1 MTGPRLRRPR
11 PPLNQH
17 IDFFGYWSHD
27 GEVSDRS
34 RALPRGAATVVIDVG
49 GRERVD
55 FYSADGTT
63 RMPAEPAFLTGPGT
77 LSYVTR
83 IDPGEAVLT
92 IHFRPGGAL
101 PFFGIPLA
109 DLENSC
115 VNLTDLWGADAAL
128 LRERLIATPAWP
140 RRIEIVED
148 FLLARLRPTPLTLMP
163 VLHVAEHQPSLRVS
177 EAAELTGLSPKR
189 LIATFR
195 HEIGLTP
202 KAYLR
207 VRRLQSALR
216 LLDAGTGD
224 GADVAATLGYFDQP
238 HFVREFRGFTS
249 VTPTQYALRRSALPS
264 HVGLPG

>member
-1 MTGPRLRRPR
+1 MTGPRQRRPR

-249 VTPTQYALRRSALPS
+249 VTPTQYAIQRSALPS

>member
-63 RMPAEPAFLTGPGT
+63 RVPAEPAFLTGPGT

>member
-1 MTGPRLRRPR
+1 MTGPQVRRPR

-115 VNLTDLWGADAAL
+115 VNLTDLWGADAGL

-195 HEIGLTP
+195 HEIGLAP

>member
-1 MTGPRLRRPR
+1 MTGPQLRRPR

-17 IDFFGYWSHD
+17 IDFFGYWSHG
-27 GEVSDRS
+27 GEASDRS

-49 GRERVD
+49 GRDRVD
-55 FYSADGTT
+55 FFSADGTT
-63 RMPAEPAFLTGPGT
+63 LVPVEPAFLTGPGT

-83 IDPGEAVLT
+83 IDPGESVLT

-109 DLENSC
+109 DLENAS

-128 LRERLIATPAWP
+128 LRERLIATPSWP

-148 FLLARLRPTPLTLMP
+148 FLLARLRPISRTLIS
-163 VLHVAEHQPSLRVS
+163 VLRTAEYQPSLRVS
-177 EAAELTGLSPKR
+177 EAAELTGFSPKR

-195 HEIGLTP
+195 NEIGLPP

-207 VRRLQSALR
+207 VRRLQAALR
-216 LLDAGTGD
+216 LLDAGAGD
-224 GADVAATLGYFDQP
+224 GADVAAALGYFDQP

-249 VTPTQYALRRSALPS
+249 ITPSQYTQRRSALPS
-264 HVGLPG
+264 HVGLTG

>member
-1 MTGPRLRRPR
+1 VTGPRLRRPR

-49 GRERVD
+49 GRDRVD

-63 RMPAEPAFLTGPGT
+63 RMPVEPAFLTGPGT

-92 IHFRPGGAL
+92 IHFHPGGAL

-109 DLENSC
+109 DLENAC

-128 LRERLIATPAWP
+128 LRERLIATPSWP

-148 FLLARLRPTPLTLMP
+148 LLLARLRPTPLTLMS

-249 VTPTQYALRRSALPS
+249 VTPTQYAIRRSALPS

>member
-1 MTGPRLRRPR
+1 MTGPQLRRPR

-17 IDFFGYWSHD
+17 IDFFGYWSH
-27 GEVSDRS
+27 GGRASDRS

-49 GRERVD
+49 GRDRVD
-55 FYSADGTT
+55 FFSSDGAS
-63 RMPAEPAFLTGPGT
+63 RVPVEPAFLTGPGT

-109 DLENSC
+109 DLENAC
-115 VNLTDLWGADAAL
+115 VNLVDLWGAGAAL
-128 LRERLIATPAWP
+128 LRERLIATPSWP

-148 FLLARLRPTPLTLMP
+148 FLLTRLRPIHHSLVP
-163 VLHVAEHQPSLRVS
+163 VLHAAERRPSLRVS
-177 EAAELTGLSPKR
+177 EAAELTGFSAKR

-195 HEIGLTP
+195 NEIGLTP

-207 VRRLQSALR
+207 VRRLQAALR
-216 LLDAGTGD
+216 LLDADAGA
-224 GADVAATLGYFDQP
+224 GADIAAALGYFDQP

-249 VTPTQYALRRSALPS
+249 ITPTQYAQRRGALPS
-264 HVGLPG
+264 HVGLTG

>member
-1 MTGPRLRRPR
+1 
-11 PPLNQH
+11 
-17 IDFFGYWSHD
+17 
-27 GEVSDRS
+27 V
-34 RALPRGAATVVIDVG
+34 
-49 GRERVD
+49 
-55 FYSADGTT
+55 
-63 RMPAEPAFLTGPGT
+63 EPAFLTGPGT

-83 IDPGEAVLT
+83 IDPGESVLT

-101 PFFGIPLA
+101 PFFGIPLS

-115 VNLTDLWGADAAL
+115 ANLSDLWGADAGL
-128 LRERLIATPAWP
+128 LREQLIATPGWS
-140 RRIEIVED
+140 RRIEIVEE
-148 FLLARLRPTPLTLMP
+148 FLLARLRPISHTLTP
-163 VLHVAEHQPSLRVS
+163 VLHTAEHQPSLRVS

-195 HEIGLTP
+195 NEIGLTP

-207 VRRLQSALR
+207 VRRLQAALR
-216 LLDAGTGD
+216 LLDAGRGD

-249 VTPTQYALRRSALPS
+249 ITPGQYTQRRSALPC

>member
-17 IDFFGYWSHD
+17 IDFFGYWSHE

-140 RRIEIVED
+140 RRIEIIED

-249 VTPTQYALRRSALPS
+249 VTPTQYASRRSALPS

>member
-49 GRERVD
+49 GRDRVN

-148 FLLARLRPTPLTLMP
+148 FLHARLRPTPLTLMP

-238 HFVREFRGFTS
+238 HFVREFRGFTL
-249 VTPTQYALRRSALPS
+249 VTPTQYASRRSALPS

>member
-1 MTGPRLRRPR
+1 MNGPQLHRPR
-11 PPLNQH
+11 PPLSQH
-17 IDFFGYWSHD
+17 IDFIGYWAH
-27 GEVSDRS
+27 GGVTADRS

-49 GRERVD
+49 GRDRVD
-55 FYSADGTT
+55 FFSADGAT
-63 RMPAEPAFLTGPGT
+63 RMPVEPSFLTGPGT

-115 VNLTDLWGADAAL
+115 VNLTDLWGAAATR
-128 LRERLIATPAWP
+128 LREQLIETPGWP
-140 RRIEIVED
+140 RRIEIVEA
-148 FLLARLRPTPLTLMP
+148 FLLARLRPVSHTLMP
-163 VLHVAEHQPSLRVS
+163 VLHTAEHQPSLRVS

-195 HEIGLTP
+195 NEIGLTP

-207 VRRLQSALR
+207 VRRLQAALR
-216 LLDAGTGD
+216 LLDAGSGD
-224 GADVAATLGYFDQP
+224 GAGLAATLGYFDQP

-249 VTPTQYALRRSALPS
+249 VTPTQYTQRRSALPS
-264 HVGLPG
+264 HVGLTG

>member
-1 MTGPRLRRPR
+1 MNGPRLCRPR
-11 PPLNQH
+11 SPLNQH
-17 IDFFGYWSHD
+17 IDFFGYWAH
-27 GEVSDRS
+27 GGVVTDRS

-49 GRERVD
+49 GRDRVD
-55 FYSADGTT
+55 FFSADGAT
-63 RMPAEPAFLTGPGT
+63 RMPVEPAFLTGPGT

-83 IDPGEAVLT
+83 IAPGEAVLT

-115 VNLTDLWGADAAL
+115 VNLTDLWGTDAAR
-128 LRERLIATPAWP
+128 LREQLIGTPDWP
-140 RRIEIVED
+140 RRIAIVED
-148 FLLARLRPTPLTLMP
+148 FLLDRLRPISPTLVP
-163 VLHVAEHQPSLRVS
+163 VLHTAEHQPSLRVS
-177 EAAELTGLSPKR
+177 EAAQLTGLSPKR

-195 HEIGLTP
+195 NEIGLTP

-207 VRRLQSALR
+207 VRRLQAALR
-216 LLDAGTGD
+216 LLDAGGRD
-224 GADVAATLGYFDQP
+224 GADVAATLGYFDQA

-249 VTPTQYALRRSALPS
+249 VTPTQYAERRSALPS

>member
-109 DLENSC
+109 DLENAC

-148 FLLARLRPTPLTLMP
+148 FLLTRLRPTPLTLMP

-249 VTPTQYALRRSALPS
+249 ITPTQYASRRSALPS

>member
-1 MTGPRLRRPR
+1 MTGPQLLRPR

-148 FLLARLRPTPLTLMP
+148 FLFARLRPTPLTLMP

>member
-17 IDFFGYWSHD
+17 VDFFGYWAHG

-34 RALPRGAATVVIDVG
+34 RALPRGAATIVIDVG

-55 FYSADGTT
+55 LYSADGAT
-63 RMPAEPAFLTGPGT
+63 RMPVDPAFLTGPGT
-77 LSYVTR
+77 LSYLAC

-109 DLENSC
+109 DLENAC
-115 VNLTDLWGADAAL
+115 VNLTDLWGADAVL
-128 LRERLIATPAWP
+128 LREQLIATPSWP

-148 FLLARLRPTPLTLMP
+148 FLLTRLQPIPHTLRS
-163 VLHVAEHQPSLRVS
+163 VLHAAEHQPSLRVS
-177 EAAELTGLSPKR
+177 DAAELTGFSPKR

-195 HEIGLTP
+195 NEIGLTP

-207 VRRLQSALR
+207 VRRLQAALR

-224 GADVAATLGYFDQP
+224 GAAVAATLGYFDQP

-249 VTPTQYALRRSALPS
+249 ITPTQYVQRRSALPS
-264 HVGLPG
+264 HVGLTG

>member
-1 MTGPRLRRPR
+1 MTGPKLRRPR

-17 IDFFGYWSHD
+17 IDFFGYWAHEGD
-27 GEVSDRS
+27 AADLS

-55 FYSADGTT
+55 FYSADGSTHV
-63 RMPAEPAFLTGPGT
+63 PVEPAFLTGPGT

-83 IDPGEAVLT
+83 IGPGEAVLT

-109 DLENSC
+109 DMENAS
-115 VNLTDLWGADAAL
+115 VNLTDLWGAPAAV
-128 LRERLIATPAWP
+128 LRDQLVTAPTWS
-140 RRIEIVED
+140 RRIAIVED
-148 FLLARLRPTPLTLMP
+148 FLLARLRPIPHTLTP
-163 VLHVAEHQPSLRVS
+163 VLQTAERQPSLRVS
-177 EAAELTGLSPKR
+177 EAVELTGLSPKR

-195 HEIGLTP
+195 NEIGLTP

-207 VRRLQSALR
+207 VRRLQAALR
-216 LLDAGTGD
+216 LLDAGSGD

-249 VTPTQYALRRSALPS
+249 ITPTQYAQRRSALPC
-264 HVGLPG
+264 HVGLTE

>member
-1 MTGPRLRRPR
+1 VNGPRLHRPR

-17 IDFFGYWSHD
+17 IDFFGYWAH
-27 GEVSDRS
+27 GGATADRS

-49 GRERVD
+49 GRDRVE
-55 FYSADGTT
+55 FFSADGST
-63 RMPAEPAFLTGPGT
+63 RLPVEPAFLAGPGT

-83 IDPGEAVLT
+83 ISPGEAALT

-109 DLENSC
+109 DLENAC
-115 VNLTDLWGADAAL
+115 ANLTDLWGADAAL
-128 LRERLIATPAWP
+128 LRERLITTPAWP
-140 RRIEIVED
+140 QRIEIVEN
-148 FLLARLRPTPLTLMP
+148 FLLGRLRPIPHTLTS
-163 VLHVAEHQPSLRVS
+163 VLHTAERQPSLRVS

-195 HEIGLTP
+195 NEIGLTP

-207 VRRLQSALR
+207 VRRLQAALR
-216 LLDAGTGD
+216 LLDSGSGD
-224 GADVAATLGYFDQP
+224 GADVAAALGYFDQP

-249 VTPTQYALRRSALPS
+249 ITPTQYVQRRSALPS

>member
-49 GRERVD
+49 GRDRVD
-55 FYSADGTT
+55 FYSATGAT
-63 RMPAEPAFLTGPGT
+63 RMPVEPAFLTGPGT

-109 DLENSC
+109 DLENAC
-115 VNLTDLWGADAAL
+115 ANLTDLWGADAAL

>member
-1 MTGPRLRRPR
+1 VNGPQLRRPR

-17 IDFFGYWSHD
+17 IDYFGYWAHG
-27 GEVSDRS
+27 GETTDRS

-49 GRERVD
+49 GRD
-55 FYSADGTT
+55 QIDLFAADGVT
-63 RMPAEPAFLTGPGT
+63 RMPVEPAFLTGPGT

-101 PFFGIPLA
+101 SFFGIPLG
-109 DLENSC
+109 DLENAC
-115 VNLTDLWGADAAL
+115 VNLTDIWGADAAL
-128 LRERLIATPAWP
+128 LREQLIATPTWP
-140 RRIEIVED
+140 RRILLIED
-148 FLLARLRPTPLTLMP
+148 FLRARLRPISHTLTP
-163 VLHVAEHQPSLRVS
+163 VLDTAEHQPSLRVS

-195 HEIGLTP
+195 NEIGLTP

-207 VRRLQSALR
+207 VRRLQAALR
-216 LLDAGTGD
+216 LLDTGSGD

-249 VTPTQYALRRSALPS
+249 ITPTQYAQRRSALPS
-264 HVGLPG
+264 HVGLTG

>member
-140 RRIEIVED
+140 RRIEIIED

-249 VTPTQYALRRSALPS
+249 VTPTQYASRRSALPS

>member
-1 MTGPRLRRPR
+1 MNGPRLRRPR
-11 PPLNQH
+11 SPLHQH
-17 IDFFGYWSHD
+17 IDFFGYWAH
-27 GEVSDRS
+27 GGVATDRS

-49 GRERVD
+49 GRDRVD
-55 FYSADGTT
+55 FFSADGAT
-63 RMPAEPAFLTGPGT
+63 RMPVEPAFLTGPGT

-128 LRERLIATPAWP
+128 LREQLIGTPDWP
-140 RRIEIVED
+140 RRIAIVED
-148 FLLARLRPTPLTLMP
+148 FLLDRLRPISHTLTP
-163 VLHVAEHQPSLRVS
+163 VLHTAEHQPSLRVS

-189 LIATFR
+189 LITTFR
-195 HEIGLTP
+195 NEIGLTP

-207 VRRLQSALR
+207 VRRLQAALR
-216 LLDAGTGD
+216 LLDAGGRD
-224 GADVAATLGYFDQP
+224 GADVAATLGYFDQA

-249 VTPTQYALRRSALPS
+249 VTPTQYAQRRSALPS

>member
-140 RRIEIVED
+140 RRIEIIED

-189 LIATFR
+189 LIAAFR

-249 VTPTQYALRRSALPS
+249 VTPTQYASRRSALPS